1 METRFINSF
10 LTVAELKSFTRAA
23 EEMHFSQSTVSNQI
37 KQLESE
43 LGYPLFDRIG
53 NKVDLT
59 PSGLLFR
66 EHAREILTHLNQIK
80 LINAEP
86 TEMIGT
92 LRVGCIES
100 LIYKVMMH
108 CIPSIRAIYPKIGL
122 RVRVG
127 YSSTLKDL
135 LRQNLC
141 DVICLLDDMN
151 DDPQMDLLYSHK
163 EPFHFFAASNHALAN
178 KHHLPVDEALAFPL
192 LGVEEGSTAH
202 RNLLR
207 ISSSFNTPL
216 NYSFTIENLQ
226 ALTTLLCQG
235 SFVCFAPD
243 YYFQEQLIQNK
254 LVQLDV
260 AIPNIF
266 SYCQVLCMRNKWRPV
281 YFDSLIELIQ
291 NCYDSQN

>member
-37 KQLESE
+37 KQLEIE

-59 PSGLLFR
+59 PAGLLFR
-66 EHAREILTHLNQIK
+66 EQAREILVHLDQIK
-80 LINAEP
+80 LINATP
-86 TEMIGT
+86 SEMIGT

-100 LIYKVMMH
+100 LIYKIMMH
-108 CIPSIRAIYPKIGL
+108 CIPSIRTIYPKIGL
-122 RVRVG
+122 QVRVG
-127 YSSTLKDL
+127 YRSTLKDL

-141 DVICLLDDMN
+141 DLICILDDMN
-151 DDPQMDLLYSHK
+151 DDPQMDVLYSHK
-163 EPFHFFAASNHALAN
+163 EPFHFFAAANHALAN
-178 KHHLPVDEALAFPL
+178 KCHLTMDETLAFPL
-192 LGVEEGSTAH
+192 LGVEEGSIAH

-207 ISSSFNTPL
+207 ITTSTNIPL
-216 NYSFTIENLQ
+216 SYSFTIENLQ

-243 YYFQEQLIQNK
+243 YYFHEQMVQNK

-260 AIPNIF
+260 EIPNIC
-266 SYCQVLCMRNKWRPV
+266 SYCQVLCMRNKWRPI
-281 YFDSLIELIQ
+281 YFDSLIELIRDF
-291 NCYDSQN
+291 YDAYD